1 MPRNCQECR
10 SSSNCPMLL
19 SQHNMWA
26 RNKLV
31 AGFLASL
38 GVHIGGMSGRFSKM

>member
-26 RNKLV
+26 RKLV